1 MHPFPGRRAWL
12 AVAATATAS
21 SIWFITGGAVLPF
34 EEVLPLLVLLGMLAI
49 LYCLTSIV
57 QLKTGGSVIMERL
70 RLALFGYIFILIGS
84 NVLSVFNSAVMAS
97 ALPYVD
103 ANLAKADAFLRF
115 DWISYYTAMVSDDGV
130 SWLFGLAYDSFAYTA
145 LFSFMLFCAGGDFTR
160 SRFLVEAFWLSALLC
175 VVIGMFTP
183 AEGATAFHLEDA
195 VAPEVFATLPGTHY
209 LDYLDRVRTAWPLTV
224 RLQDLQGLT
233 TFPSFHTAGS
243 VVVACSFWR
252 TRLFLPAALCA
263 GVTIVATPV
272 YGGHYLV
279 DLLGGCAVAI
289 ASLLTLASLPSYKR
303 LFAAT
308 GVRQDRRGCLPGRP
322 VLQRRGATGSSV
334 S

>member
-1 MHPFPGRRAWL
+1 
-12 AVAATATAS
+12 AVSTPISAGS
-21 SIWFITGGAVLPF
+21 SRCP
-34 EEVLPLLVLLGMLAI
+34 
-49 LYCLTSIV
+49 
-57 QLKTGGSVIMERL
+57 K
-70 RLALFGYIFILIGS
+70 
-84 NVLSVFNSAVMAS
+84 
-97 ALPYVD
+97 
-103 ANLAKADAFLRF
+103 
-115 DWISYYTAMVSDDGV
+115 
-130 SWLFGLAYDSFAYTA
+130 
-145 LFSFMLFCAGGDFTR
+145 GDFAR
-160 SRFLVEAFWLSALLC
+160 SRFLVEAFWLSAFLC

-183 AEGATAFHLEDA
+183 AEGATVFHLEDA

-263 GVTIVATPV
+263 GATIAATPV
-272 YGGHYLV
+272 FGGHYFI

-289 ASLLTLASLPSYKR
+289 VSLVTLAALPSCR
-303 LFAAT
+303 NLVAAA
-308 GVRQDRRGCLPGRP
+308 GVHQDRRSGLPGRP